1 MKNVTLCHHPFGA
14 RSGTVLKASDLR
26 SPGKTI
32 VNTGMNEPLA
42 DGVADAAKRLG
53 VSKGLLY
60 KLHKA
65 GKVKLVKLA
74 GRTLMTRAEQARLLA
89 EAQ

>member
-1 MKNVTLCHHPFGA
+1 MNIAV
-14 RSGTVLKASDLR
+14 
-26 SPGKTI
+26 
-32 VNTGMNEPLA
+32 NEPLA

-74 GRTLMTRAEQARLLA
+74 GRTLITRVEQARLLDEAA
-89 EAQ
+89 EEGSKRGGSK

>member
-1 MKNVTLCHHPFGA
+1 
-14 RSGTVLKASDLR
+14 
-26 SPGKTI
+26 
-32 VNTGMNEPLA
+32 MNNNANEQLA

>member
-1 MKNVTLCHHPFGA
+1 M
-14 RSGTVLKASDLR
+14 
-26 SPGKTI
+26 
-32 VNTGMNEPLA
+32 NTGTNEPLA

-74 GRTLMTRAEQARLLA
+74 GRTLITRAEQARLLA
-89 EAQ
+89 GAADDATFNGGPAQ